1 MFDKILKKGLVIH
14 ISIFYRDKNRIIYFN
29 STEQDSAYELGMS
42 LSALIKKHVLY
53 NKDIIFLCIGS
64 DRATGDCLG
73 PIIGY
78 KLSKYVSQPN
88 IHIYGTLEQPVHA
101 KNLKDTVTMIYQKHD
116 DAFIIAIDA
125 SLGKSDHIGYI
136 TLGEGPLKPGAGV
149 DKDLPEV
156 GDLFITGIVNFSG
169 LLDHMLLQTTRL
181 NVVMSMAD
189 QICLA
194 INYCIGHLKAHLFK
208 EVTLK

>member
-1 MFDKILKKGLVIH
+1 MEIIMN
-14 ISIFYRDKNRIIYFN
+14 IFIRDKNRIIYFN
-29 STEQDSAYELGMS
+29 SSEPSSAYELGLA
-42 LSALIKKHVLY
+42 LSAIIKKHVLY
-53 NKDIIFLCIGS
+53 NKKIIFLCIGS

-78 KLSKYVSQPN
+78 KLSKYIKSPRF
-88 IHIYGTLEQPVHA
+88 HIYGTLEQPVHA
-101 KNLKDTVTMIYQKHD
+101 KNLNDTVTMIYQKHE

-136 TLGEGPLKPGAGV
+136 SLGEGPLKPGAGV
-149 DKDLPEV
+149 DKNLPEV

-169 LLDHMLLQTTRL
+169 MFDHMLLQTTRL

-194 INYCIGHLKAHLFK
+194 INYCLNSLKSETHK
-208 EVTLK
+208 EISL

>member
-1 MFDKILKKGLVIH
+1 MG
-14 ISIFYRDKNRIIYFN
+14 IFTKSKNRINYFN
-29 STEQDSAYELGMS
+29 SAEKTSAYELGAM
-42 LSALIKKHVLY
+42 LTDLMREHVVS
-53 NKDIIFLCIGS
+53 NKSIIFLCIGS

-78 KLSKYVSQPN
+78 KLSKYQKQQNFYV
-88 IHIYGTLEQPVHA
+88 YGTLEEPVHA
-101 KNLKDTVTMIYQKHD
+101 KNLKDTIDMIYALHE

-125 SLGKSDHIGYI
+125 SLGKSDHVGYI

-169 LLDHMLLQTTRL
+169 FLDHMLLQTTRL
-181 NVVMSMAD
+181 NVVMSLAD
-189 QICLA
+189 HICLA
-194 INYCIGHLKAHLFK
+194 INYCIYQLKHHT
-208 EVTLK
+208 VQTLS

>member
-1 MFDKILKKGLVIH
+1 M
-14 ISIFYRDKNRIIYFN
+14 SIFFKSKRSIIYFN
-29 STEQDSAYELGMS
+29 STEQNTAYELGLAL
-42 LSALIKKHVLY
+42 LSLIKEHVLY
-53 NKDIIFLCIGS
+53 NKNIVFLCIGS

-78 KLSKYVSQPN
+78 KLTKYLNHPN
-88 IHIYGTLEQPVHA
+88 FHIYGTLEQPVHA
-101 KNLKDTVTMIYQKHD
+101 KNLKDTITMIYQKHD

-125 SLGKSDHIGYI
+125 SLGKSNHIGYI

-156 GDLFITGIVNFSG
+156 GDLSITGIVNFSG
-169 LLDHMLLQTTRL
+169 MLDHMLLQTTRL

-194 INYCIGHLKAHLFK
+194 IKHCLNHLKYQALK
-208 EVTLK
+208 EVTIK

>member
-1 MFDKILKKGLVIH
+1 M
-14 ISIFYRDKNRIIYFN
+14 SIFFKSKNRIVYFN
-29 STEQDSAYELGMS
+29 STEQGSAFELGR
-42 LSALIKKHVLY
+42 ALTEFIKEHVLFD
-53 NKDIIFLCIGS
+53 KSIVFLCIGS

-78 KLSKYVSQPN
+78 KLSKYVRQKN
-88 IHIYGTLEQPVHA
+88 VYVYGTLEEPVHA
-101 KNLKDTVTMIYQKHD
+101 KNLKDTVAMIYETHE

-125 SLGKSDHIGYI
+125 SLGKQDHIGYI

-169 LLDHMLLQTTRL
+169 LLDHILLQTTRL

-194 INYCIGHLKAHLFK
+194 INHCLYNLKTQALQELSVK
-208 EVTLK
+208 

>member
-1 MFDKILKKGLVIH
+1 M
-14 ISIFYRDKNRIIYFN
+14 SIFFKSKNRIVYFN
-29 STEQDSAYELGMS
+29 SNEQNSAYEMGLA
-42 LSALIKKHVLY
+42 LSVLIKEHVLY
-53 NKDIIFLCIGS
+53 DKNIVFLCIGS

-78 KLSKYVSQPN
+78 KLSKYINQPN
-88 IHIYGTLEQPVHA
+88 IHIYGTLEHPVHA
-101 KNLKDTVTMIYQKHD
+101 KNLKDTVTMINQKHD
-116 DAFIIAIDA
+116 NAFIIAIDA

-156 GDLFITGIVNFSG
+156 GNLFITGIVNFSG
-169 LLDHMLLQTTRL
+169 MLDHMLLQTTRL

-194 INYCIGHLKAHLFK
+194 ISYSINQLKSHLLK
-208 EVTLK
+208 EVY

>member
-1 MFDKILKKGLVIH
+1 M
-14 ISIFYRDKNRIIYFN
+14 SIFFKSKNRIVYFN
-29 STEQDSAYELGMS
+29 SNEKSSAYELGLA
-42 LSALIKKHVLY
+42 LSVLIKKQELSDK
-53 NKDIIFLCIGS
+53 NIIFLCIGS

-78 KLSKYVSQPN
+78 KLSKYIRQPDF
-88 IHIYGTLEQPVHA
+88 HIYGTLEHPVHA
-101 KNLKDTVTMIYQKHD
+101 KNLRDTLAMINQKHEN
-116 DAFIIAIDA
+116 AFIIAIDA

-169 LLDHMLLQTTRL
+169 MLDHMLLQTTRL

-194 INYCIGHLKAHLFK
+194 INYCIGHLKTNQLN
-208 EVTLK
+208 EVY

>member
-1 MFDKILKKGLVIH
+1 M
-14 ISIFYRDKNRIIYFN
+14 SIFLKSKNRITYFN
-29 STEQDSAYELGMS
+29 SNEQNTAYELGQA
-42 LSALIKKHVLY
+42 LSGLMMEQTLSNRSIV
-53 NKDIIFLCIGS
+53 FLCIGS

-78 KLSKYVSQPN
+78 KLSRYKKQQNYYV
-88 IHIYGTLEQPVHA
+88 YGTLEEPVHA
-101 KNLKDTVTMIYQKHD
+101 KNLKDTVTRINQTHE

-149 DKDLPEV
+149 DKDLPAV
-156 GDLFITGIVNFSG
+156 GDLFITGIVNYSG

-181 NVVMSMAD
+181 NVVMSLAD
-189 QICLA
+189 QICLG
-194 INYCIGHLKAHLFK
+194 INYCIRHLTAYT
-208 EVTLK
+208 V

>member
-1 MFDKILKKGLVIH
+1 M
-14 ISIFYRDKNRIIYFN
+14 SIFFKSKSRTIYFN
-29 STEQDSAYELGMS
+29 STEQNSAYEMGLA
-42 LSALIKKHVLY
+42 LSILIQKHVLY
-53 NKDIIFLCIGS
+53 DKNIVFLCIGS

-78 KLSKYVSQPN
+78 KLSKYIKQPN
-88 IHIYGTLEQPVHA
+88 FHIYGTLEQPVHA

-149 DKDLPEV
+149 DKDLPAV

-194 INYCIGHLKAHLFK
+194 INYCLSHLKSQVLK
-208 EVTLK
+208 EVTIK

>member
-1 MFDKILKKGLVIH
+1 M
-14 ISIFYRDKNRIIYFN
+14 SIFIKSKTRTTYFN
-29 STEQDSAYELGMS
+29 SAEKNTAYNLGKNLWELM
-42 LSALIKKHVLY
+42 KDYVLD
-53 NKDIIFLCIGS
+53 NRTIVFLCIGS

-78 KLSKYVSQPN
+78 KLSKYKIQNHYYV
-88 IHIYGTLEQPVHA
+88 YGTLEEPVHA
-101 KNLKDTVTMIYQKHD
+101 KNLKDTVDMIYQAHE

-136 TLGEGPLKPGAGV
+136 TLGEGSLKPGAGV
-149 DKDLPEV
+149 NKELPEV
-156 GDLFITGIVNFSG
+156 GDIYITGIVNFSG

-189 QICLA
+189 QIYLA
-194 INYCIGHLKAHLFK
+194 INYCISRLKAL
-208 EVTLK
+208 TLNKAAVD

>member
-1 MFDKILKKGLVIH
+1 M
-14 ISIFYRDKNRIIYFN
+14 SIFVKTKNRITYFN
-29 STEQDSAYELGMS
+29 SNEKNTAYELGRKLYDLM
-42 LSALIKKHVLY
+42 KEYVLL
-53 NKDIIFLCIGS
+53 NKTIVFLCIGS

-78 KLSKYVSQPN
+78 KLSKYKKIENYYV
-88 IHIYGTLEQPVHA
+88 YGTLEEPVHA
-101 KNLKDTVTMIYQKHD
+101 KNLKDTIEMIYQTHE

-125 SLGKSDHIGYI
+125 SLGKSDHVGYI

-156 GDLFITGIVNFSG
+156 GDIFITGIVNLSG
-169 LLDHMLLQTTRL
+169 MLDHMLLQTTRL

-189 QICLA
+189 MICLG
-194 INYCIGHLKAHLFK
+194 INYSIYQIKTNVVE
-208 EVTLK
+208 EV